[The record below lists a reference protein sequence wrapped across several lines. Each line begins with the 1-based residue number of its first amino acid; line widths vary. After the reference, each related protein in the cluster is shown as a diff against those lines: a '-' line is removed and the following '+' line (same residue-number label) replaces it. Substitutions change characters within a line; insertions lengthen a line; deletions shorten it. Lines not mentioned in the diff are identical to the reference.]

1 MNFIAYQLQGFVF
14 FFFFV
19 NLVGI
24 NLLLG
29 AMNKPGKRKSKD
41 CFTDTKGRETKFKEF
56 NLFRIKSKSIKR
68 P

>member
-14 FFFFV
+14 FFFK
-19 NLVGI
+19 LGI

-56 NLFRIKSKSIKR
+56 IYFVSSQRASKGLDYN
-68 P
+68 